1 MQFYRKAVELI
12 TLFFAGVSG
21 VFLLTG
27 TGTPGLRLM
36 ARLIFFISALNLSL
50 HIREIVPWGKK
61 VMHKVGL
68 ELAAFGKVSAENKPG
83 GQSGGGEKR
92 QPTERGHP
100 PDGAGKETEGG
111 RSRDKGSESGRRD
124 S

>member
-1 MQFYRKAVELI
+1 MHFYRKAVELI
-12 TLFFAGVSG
+12 TLFFAGVTG

-36 ARLIFFISALNLSL
+36 ALLIFFISALNLSL
-50 HIREIVPWGKK
+50 HTRDILPWGKK
-61 VMHKVGL
+61 IMHKVGL
-68 ELAAFGKVSAENKPG
+68 ELAAFGKVSGESKPG

-92 QPTERGHP
+92 QPTERSHQ
-100 PDGAGKETEGG
+100 PDGAGKEVEGG
-111 RSRDKGSESGRRD
+111 RGRDKRSESGRQD